1 MAIDPNDINVNI
13 NVTDSNWT
21 QSVDQNTNYIAPSQ
35 FLFTMSS
42 VKNVSYY
49 CQTANIPAVNLG
61 QAQMNT
67 RVKDIAVPGDKVTFG
82 DLIITF
88 LVDEN
93 MSNYKELFEW
103 IKKIGTAE
111 DTDDYMRYIR
121 EQAYKH
127 PTSAYTKPTPM
138 APTMTDATLSILSS
152 SNNVTN
158 EIKFYN
164 LFPISLEGLQ
174 FDTTDTAYTYLTAS
188 ASFHFSHYE
197 IIGRNS

>member
-1 MAIDPNDINVNI
+1 MAIDPNDIDI
-13 NVTDSNWT
+13 NVDVVSSNWT
-21 QSVDQNTNYIAPSQ
+21 QSIQQNTNYIAPSQ
-35 FLFTMSS
+35 FLFTMSN
-42 VKNVSYY
+42 VKNVSFY

-61 QAQMNT
+61 QAQYNT
-67 RVKDIAVPGDKVTFG
+67 RVNDIAMPGDKVTFG
-82 DLIITF
+82 DLIISF

-93 MSNYKELFEW
+93 MSNYRELFEW

-111 DTDDYMRYIR
+111 DTDDYIRYVR

-127 PTSAYTKPTPM
+127 PNAATTKPIPV

-164 LFPISLEGLQ
+164 LFPVSLEGLQ
-174 FDTTDTAYTYLTAS
+174 FDTTDTSYTYLTAS

-197 IIGRNS
+197 IVGKTS

>member
-1 MAIDPNDINVNI
+1 MADNIDVNI
-13 NVTDSNWT
+13 NVVDSNWT
-21 QSVDQNTNYIAPSQ
+21 QSVEQNTNYIAPSQ
-35 FLFTMSS
+35 FLFTMSA
-42 VKNVSYY
+42 VKNVSYF

-61 QAQMNT
+61 QAPMST
-67 RVKDIAVPGDKVTFG
+67 RVNDIAVPGDKVTFG
-82 DLIITF
+82 ELIITF
-88 LVDEN
+88 LVDES
-93 MSNYKELFEW
+93 MTNYKELFQW

-111 DTDDYMRYIR
+111 DSEDYMRYIR

-127 PTSAYTKPTPM
+127 PTASYTKPTPM

-164 LFPISLEGLQ
+164 LFPVSLEGLQ

-188 ASFHFSHYE
+188 ASFKFSHYDIE
-197 IIGRNS
+197 DRTS

>member
-1 MAIDPNDINVNI
+1 MSIDPSDININI
-13 NVTDSNWT
+13 QASNWT
-21 QSVDQNTNYIAPSQ
+21 NQTTQNTNYIAPSQ
-35 FLFTMSS
+35 FIFTMSTA
-42 VKNVSYY
+42 KNVSFF

-61 QAQMNT
+61 QAPMTT
-67 RVKDIAVPGDKVTFG
+67 RVNDIAMPGDKVTFG
-82 DLIITF
+82 DLIISF
-88 LVDEN
+88 LVDED
-93 MSNYKELFEW
+93 MTNYKEIFNW
-103 IKKIGTAE
+103 MKKIGTAE
-111 DTDDYMRYIR
+111 NEEDYVRFLR

-127 PTSAYTKPTPM
+127 PNSATTKPLPV

-164 LFPISLEGLQ
+164 LFPVSLEGLQ

-197 IIGRNS
+197 IVERT